1 MRCTVRFR
9 RNEATA
15 AMLAVAALVEY
26 EESLEVVSA
35 TVNRSDG
42 GVIELSNE
50 GQSLPCRDEESAAGV
65 TVLPRRK

>member
-1 MRCTVRFR
+1 
-9 RNEATA
+9 
-15 AMLAVAALVEY
+15 MLAVAALVEY